1 MTSRCFR
8 MGKVDIELLRLNSRW
23 KHAWLRA
30 GFALACAL
38 LFFAGAAH
46 ATIQYTISIDRTEE
60 HLFDVTVMIP
70 DVHGSVLI
78 QMPAW
83 NATYQIRDFASRIQ
97 NLRAF
102 KGPYEKLESIPLIK
116 VDKQTWRITG
126 EGKITLEYAILWDEP
141 GPFASQINTSHV
153 FLNLAEAL
161 VYVPDR
167 RKEDTSVGFN
177 RTVTA
182 KTPEWNIAIPLLSAM
197 EVTVC
202 AGSPCMDMRSFKAS
216 SYDEMVDA
224 PVEVGKFEKFDLE
237 GISPPVHVVVH
248 GENWDKKRLA
258 DGLSKIVKYETQ
270 MMGGAPYK
278 EYTFMI
284 HIGSDYGGGGMEH
297 ANSTAISAGSTAG
310 AIEIAAHEFFHT
322 WNVKRIRPQTLEPV
336 DYTKEMFTRALWF
349 AEGVT
354 STYASYTEVRTGLW
368 SKDQFYFD
376 LAGQITALQAR
387 PARKWESVE
396 ESSLDAWFEK
406 YPLHN
411 EPDFSISYYNKGQ
424 IVGVMLDILI
434 RDATENHKSLDD
446 VLRAMNENFAKK
458 GKFYNDS
465 ADIEATAESVA
476 GTNFRD
482 FFARYVAGTDEVPF
496 SEILGKAGLDL
507 VAVPFQHSDA
517 GFEVTTNFE
526 GTEVVVSTVAAGGP
540 AQAAGIRSGDVLLS
554 LNGQSASEGFQ
565 ELLAQHNSG
574 ETVTLRFLRDGQ
586 QRDVSLKLGMRK
598 DQAYRI
604 QESRG
609 ATEKQK
615 QIREGML
622 KGTVN

>member
-1 MTSRCFR
+1 
-8 MGKVDIELLRLNSRW
+8 MGSSKIQFLRVNNRW
-23 KHAWLRA
+23 RRTFARA

-38 LFFAGAAH
+38 VFFVGAAH
-46 ATIQYTISIDRTEE
+46 ATISYQISLDRTDD
-60 HLFDVTVMIP
+60 HFFDVTVTIP
-70 DVHGSVLI
+70 DVHGSVVI

-97 NLRAF
+97 NMRAYS
-102 KGPYEKLESIPLIK
+102 GPADAQQLLPILK

-126 EGKITLEYAILWDEP
+126 NSSVTVKYSIFWDEP
-141 GPFASQINTSHV
+141 GPFASQLNASHA
-153 FLNLAEAL
+153 FLNLAEVL

-167 RKEDTSVGFN
+167 RKEETSLGIELGGALMGWGVSS
-177 RTVTA
+177 
-182 KTPEWNIAIPLLSAM
+182 PLEATGEDSFGSIRNLEFSA
-197 EVTVC
+197 
-202 AGSPCMDMRSFKAS
+202 PK
-216 SYDEMVDA
+216 YDEMVDA
-224 PVEVGKFEKFDLE
+224 PVEVGKFERFDLE
-237 GISPPVHVVVH
+237 GITPPVHVVVH
-248 GENWDKKRLA
+248 GENWDKRRLA

-284 HIGSDYGGGGMEH
+284 HIGSEYGGGGMEH

-336 DYTKEMFTRALWF
+336 DYTREMFTRALWF

-354 STYASYTEVRTGLW
+354 STYASYTEVRTGMW

-424 IVGVMLDILI
+424 LVGVMLDILI
-434 RDATENHKSLDD
+434 RDATDNHKSLDD

-465 ADIEATAESVA
+465 VDVEATAESVA
-476 GTNFRD
+476 GVSFRD
-482 FFARYVAGTDEVPF
+482 FFARYVAGTVEVPF
-496 SEILGKAGLDL
+496 AETLAKAGMEL
-507 VAVPFQHSDA
+507 VTVPFQHTDA

-526 GTEVVVSTVAAGGP
+526 GTEVVIYTVAAGGP
-540 AQAAGIRSGDVLLS
+540 AQSAGIKSGDVLLS
-554 LNGQSASEGFQ
+554 MNGEPASDGLQ
-565 ELLAQHNSG
+565 EFLSQHNSG
-574 ETVTLRFLRDGQ
+574 EMVTFQILRDGQ
-586 QRDVSLKLGMRK
+586 QRDFRVRLGSRQ
-598 DQAYRI
+598 DQMYRI
-604 QESRG
+604 EDLRG
-609 ATEKQK
+609 ATEKERR
-615 QIREGML
+615 IRDGML
-622 KGTVN
+622 KGTEN

>member
-1 MTSRCFR
+1 MTIGRFQMR
-8 MGKVDIELLRLNSRW
+8 TVNKRW
-23 KHAWLRA
+23 RQMCIRV

-38 LFFAGAAH
+38 VFFAGATR
-46 ATIQYTISIDRTEE
+46 ATIGYQISLDRMEA
-60 HLFDVTVMIP
+60 HFFDVTMTIP
-70 DVHGSVLI
+70 DVHGNVLV

-97 NLRAF
+97 GFEASS
-102 KGPYEKLESIPLIK
+102 GPLDNQVHTTFTML
-116 VDKQTWRITG
+116 DKQTWLVKGDRAVVVKYSIF
-126 EGKITLEYAILWDEP
+126 WDEP
-141 GPFASQINTSHV
+141 GPFASQLNSNHA
-153 FLNLAEAL
+153 FMNLAELL
-161 VYVPDR
+161 VYIPNR
-167 RKEDTSVGFN
+167 REEHTSIGIEWLTEHPNLKVATPLYGEDVEGD
-177 RTVTA
+177 
-182 KTPEWNIAIPLLSAM
+182 LSRDNLFFSA
-197 EVTVC
+197 
-202 AGSPCMDMRSFKAS
+202 D

-224 PVEVGKFEKFDLE
+224 PVEVGRFEKFDLE

-258 DGLSKIVKYETQ
+258 EGLSKIVKYETQ

-310 AIEIAAHEFFHT
+310 AIEIAAHEFFHL

-354 STYASYTEVRTGLW
+354 SAYASYTEVRTGMW

-387 PARKWESVE
+387 PARKWQSVE

-406 YPLHN
+406 YPLYN

-424 IVGVMLDILI
+424 LAGVMLDIMI
-434 RDATENHKSLDD
+434 RDATDNHKSLDD

-476 GTNFRD
+476 GMSFRD
-482 FFARYVAGTDEVPF
+482 FFAHYVAGVDEVPF

-574 ETVTLRFLRDGQ
+574 ETVTFRFLRDGQ

-598 DQAYRI
+598 DQMYRV

-609 ATEKQK
+609 ATEKQR

>member
-1 MTSRCFR
+1 
-8 MGKVDIELLRLNSRW
+8 MGKLISRW
-23 KHAWLRA
+23 GHFCIRV

-38 LFFAGAAH
+38 LFFAVAAH
-46 ATIQYTISIDRTEE
+46 ATIQYTISLDRTEE
-60 HLFDVTVMIP
+60 HIFDVTVMIP
-70 DVHGSVLI
+70 DVHGSVII

-97 NLRAF
+97 NFRAF
-102 KGPYEKLESIPLIK
+102 KGPYEKLESIPFTEL
-116 VDKQTWRITG
+116 DKQTWRITG
-126 EGKITLEYAILWDEP
+126 EGKITLEYSILWDEP
-141 GPFASQINTSHV
+141 GPFASQVNTTHA
-153 FLNLAEAL
+153 FLNLAEVL
-161 VYVPDR
+161 VYVSGR
-167 RKEDTSVGFN
+167 RREFTELIFN
-177 RTVTA
+177 LADPPMSWDFGTPLEGGSLMQSSRIRMFEFTA
-182 KTPEWNIAIPLLSAM
+182 P
-197 EVTVC
+197 
-202 AGSPCMDMRSFKAS
+202 

-237 GISPPVHVVVH
+237 GITPPVHVVVH

-258 DGLSKIVKYETQ
+258 DGLSRIVRYETQ

-336 DYTKEMFTRALWF
+336 DHTKEMFTRALWF

-354 STYASYTEVRTGLW
+354 STYASYTEVRTGMW
-368 SKDQFYFD
+368 SRDQFYFD

-387 PARKWESVE
+387 PARKWQSVE

-424 IVGVMLDILI
+424 LVGVMLDILI
-434 RDATENHKSLDD
+434 RDATDNHKSLDD

-465 ADIEATAESVA
+465 ADVEATAESVA
-476 GTNFRD
+476 GTSFRD
-482 FFARYVAGTDEVPF
+482 LFARYVAGTDEVPF
-496 SEILGKAGLDL
+496 SEMLVKAGLDL
-507 VAVPFQHSDA
+507 IAVPFQHSDA

-526 GTEVVVSTVAAGGP
+526 GTEVVVSTVATGGP
-540 AQAAGIRSGDVLLS
+540 AHAAGIRSGDVLLS
-554 LNGQSASEGFQ
+554 VNGQPASEGFQ

-574 ETVTLRFLRDGQ
+574 ETLAFRFLRDGMP
-586 QRDVSLKLGMRK
+586 RDISLKLGSRK
-598 DQAYRI
+598 DQMYRI
-604 QESRG
+604 EELRG
-609 ATEKQK
+609 AGEKQRR
-615 QIREGML
+615 IRDGML
-622 KGTVN
+622 RGTEN